1 MEEPCINR
9 KRCDGTMSRKPELE
23 IDPVKE
29 AYVCAKCGAKRSLM
43 RSLTKADLLKP
54 VNVSYEG
61 RVG

>member
-1 MEEPCINR
+1 
-9 KRCDGTMSRKPELE
+9 MSRKPELE